1 MRFENLARAFGQ
13 AIGEALAE
21 NGKFRF
27 DTFRFDSEEAED
39 WQTLEEIRLT
49 VAAPTALKIAL
60 GRHDVVRVRE
70 DDKLS
75 IEVEGGAEA
84 EAALRFQVSEDSVK
98 IARRRDAKADKLV
111 INVAMPAPQTI
122 SVGGAGRVEAATLA
136 ADATVK
142 IGGSGHISVETAA
155 VTSPTAKIGGSGTI
169 IIAKGSAE
177 ELKLKIGGSGHFV
190 SPELKVE
197 RAKISIGGSGRAEL
211 ACEGEV
217 EARIGGS
224 GDIVINGTPK
234 VSLQAGGSG
243 RLRCQAPGEPSE

>member
-27 DTFRFDSEEAED
+27 DVEDADD
-39 WQTLEEIRLT
+39 WQTLDEIRLT
-49 VAAPTALKIAL
+49 VAAPTALKVAL
-60 GRHDVVRVRE
+60 GRHDVVRIRE

-84 EAALRFQVSEDSVK
+84 EAALRFLVSEDSVK

-111 INVAMPAPQTI
+111 INVAMPAPQSI
-122 SVGGAGRVEAATLA
+122 SIGGAGRVDSATLA

-142 IGGSGHISVETAA
+142 IGGSGYISVDDAA
-155 VTSPTAKIGGSGTI
+155 VTSLTAKIGGSGTI
-169 IIAKGSAE
+169 IAKGTAE
-177 ELKLKIGGSGHFV
+177 ELRLKIGGSGHFL
-190 SPELKVE
+190 SPQLKVE

-211 ACEGEV
+211 ASEGEV

-243 RLRCQAPGEPSE
+243 TLRCQSPAEPTE

>member
-27 DTFRFDSEEAED
+27 DTFRFDGEDAEG
-39 WQTLEEIRLT
+39 WQTLEEVRLT
-49 VAAPTALKIAL
+49 VAAPTALKVAL

-75 IEVEGGAEA
+75 IDVEGGAEA
-84 EAALRFQVSEDSVK
+84 EAALRFLVSEDGVK
-98 IARRRDAKADKLV
+98 IARRRDANADKLV
-111 INVAMPAPQTI
+111 INVAMPAPQSI
-122 SVGGAGRVEAATLA
+122 SIGGAGRVKAATLA
-136 ADATVK
+136 ADAAVK
-142 IGGSGHISVETAA
+142 IGGSGHIAVENA
-155 VTSPTAKIGGSGTI
+155 VMTSLTAKIGGSGTI
-169 IIAKGSAE
+169 IAKGTAE
-177 ELKLKIGGSGHFV
+177 ELKLKIGGSGNFV
-190 SPELKVE
+190 SPELNVE
-197 RAKISIGGSGRAEL
+197 KANISIGGSGRAEI

-234 VSLQAGGSG
+234 VSLHAGGSG
-243 RLRCQAPGEPSE
+243 RLRCEPAAD

>member
-27 DTFRFDSEEAED
+27 EREDEED

-49 VAAPTALKIAL
+49 VAAPTALKVAL
-60 GRHDVVRVRE
+60 GRHDVVRLSE

-84 EAALRFQVSEDSVK
+84 EAALRFLVSEDTVK

-111 INVAMPAPQTI
+111 IRVAMPAPQTI

-142 IGGSGHISVETAA
+142 IGGSGHISVEDAA
-155 VTSPTAKIGGSGTI
+155 GTSLTAKIGGSGKI
-169 IIAKGSAE
+169 VVKGSAD
-177 ELKLKIGGSGHFV
+177 ELKLKIGGSGHFI
-190 SPELKVE
+190 SPQLKVE
-197 RAKISIGGSGRAEL
+197 RADISIGGSGHAQL

-224 GDIVINGTPK
+224 GEIVINGTPK
-234 VSLQAGGSG
+234 VSLRAGGSG
-243 RLRCQAPGEPSE
+243 RLRCEPATD

>member
-1 MRFENLARAFGQ
+1 MRFEHLARAFGQ

-27 DTFRFDSEEAED
+27 DSFRFDGEDAED

-49 VAAPTALKIAL
+49 VAAPTVLKVAL
-60 GRHDVVRVRE
+60 GRHDIVRVRE

-75 IEVEGGAEA
+75 IEVEGGPEA
-84 EAALRFQVSEDSVK
+84 ESALRFLVSEDSVK

-111 INVAMPAPQTI
+111 IDIAMPAPGGI
-122 SVGGAGRVEAATLA
+122 SIGGAGRVEAVALA
-136 ADATVK
+136 ADATLK
-142 IGGSGHISVETAA
+142 IGGSGHIAVENVAA
-155 VTSPTAKIGGSGTI
+155 TRLTAKIGGSGTI
-169 IIAKGSAE
+169 VAKGSAE
-177 ELKLKIGGSGHFV
+177 ELKLKIGGSGHFL
-190 SPELKVE
+190 SPELSVE
-197 RAKISIGGSGRAEL
+197 RAHISIGGSGRAEV

-234 VSLQAGGSG
+234 VSLHAGGSG
-243 RLRCQAPGEPSE
+243 RLRCEPSAD